1 MSNID
6 LGLTTKGIFD
16 LELDKSITKVQT
28 ADGKNTK
35 STDLEKDKITK
46 IDVDGKRA
54 DSTNAVIEYT
64 ITITNKG
71 NVPGYAKKV
80 IDYIPEQL
88 EFSSNLNKDWYM
100 SGDVAVNTSLENEII
115 NPGESKELKLIL
127 TKKVGEEV
135 IDTIT
140 NKAEITE
147 SYNDQGL
154 LDETSNEDQERS
166 SANVI
171 VGIKT
176 GGPVT
181 YITLTLAIFAII
193 GCGAYLINKKVLNK

>member
-1 MSNID
+1 MP
-6 LGLTTKGIFD
+6 
-16 LELDKSITKVQT
+16 
-28 ADGKNTK
+28 
-35 STDLEKDKITK
+35 DKITK

-54 DSTNAVIEYT
+54 NSTNAVIEYT

-80 IDYIPEQL
+80 VDYIPEQL

-127 TKKVGEEV
+127 TKKVGEDV

>member
-80 IDYIPEQL
+80 VDYIPEQL

-127 TKKVGEEV
+127 TKKVGEDV

>member
-80 IDYIPEQL
+80 VDYIPEQL

>member
-1 MSNID
+1 
-6 LGLTTKGIFD
+6 
-16 LELDKSITKVQT
+16 
-28 ADGKNTK
+28 
-35 STDLEKDKITK
+35 
-46 IDVDGKRA
+46 
-54 DSTNAVIEYT
+54 
-64 ITITNKG
+64 
-71 NVPGYAKKV
+71 
-80 IDYIPEQL
+80 
-88 EFSSNLNKDWYM
+88 M

-127 TKKVGEEV
+127 TKKVGEDV

-154 LDETSNEDQERS
+154 LDETSNEDQEKS

>member
-6 LGLTTKGIFD
+6 LGLITKGVFD
-16 LELDKSITKVQT
+16 LQLDKSITKVQT
-28 ADGKNTK
+28 TDGKNNK
-35 STDLEKDKITK
+35 STDLDKDKITK

-54 DSTNAVIEYT
+54 ENTNAVIEYT
-64 ITITNKG
+64 ITITNNG

-80 IDYIPEQL
+80 VDYIPEQL
-88 EFSSNLNKDWYM
+88 EFSSNLNEDWYM
-100 SGDVAVNTSLENEII
+100 SGDTAVNTSLADVVI

-127 TKKVGEEV
+127 TKKVGEDV

-140 NKAEITE
+140 NRAEITE
-147 SYNDQGL
+147 AYNDQGL
-154 LDETSNEDQERS
+154 LDTTSDEDETNS

-181 YITLTLAIFAII
+181 YITLTIAIFAII